1 MYDVVIFVMC
11 VVFCVKLEQ
20 VAEKRLARF
29 LKNCEC
35 IVSQGVVSLTLH
47 DTCMYREPVT
57 R

>member
-35 IVSQGVVSLTLH
+35 IVSQGVVSLMLH